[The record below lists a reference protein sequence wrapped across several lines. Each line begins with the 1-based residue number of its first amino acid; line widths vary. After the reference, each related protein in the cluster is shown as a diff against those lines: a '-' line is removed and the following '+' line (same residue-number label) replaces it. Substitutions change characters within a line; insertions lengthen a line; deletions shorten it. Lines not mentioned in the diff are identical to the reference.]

1 MVDGP
6 HFHVPIVMSRN
17 KINKIMSGSFVL
29 SGHLIV
35 PKSIRPLLSKIE
47 SIN

>member
-17 KINKIMSGSFVL
+17 KIMSGSFVL

-35 PKSIRPLLSKIE
+35 PKNIRPLLSKIE